1 MTQVCI
7 TVFWSFSR
15 LKVLK
20 RTACSGL
27 FGVTIFI
34 VVFSITQQLWF
45 LDSRNCKVIVA
56 LLPLFLYPV

>member
-20 RTACSGL
+20 RTSCSGL
-27 FGVTIFI
+27 FSVTIFI
-34 VVFSITQQLWF
+34 VVFIITQQLWF
-45 LDSRNCKVIVA
+45 LNSRNCKVIVV